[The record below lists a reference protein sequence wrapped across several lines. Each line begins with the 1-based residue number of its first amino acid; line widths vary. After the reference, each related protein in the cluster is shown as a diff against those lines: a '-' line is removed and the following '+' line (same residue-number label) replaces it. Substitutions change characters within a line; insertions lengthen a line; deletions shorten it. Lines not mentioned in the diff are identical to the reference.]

1 MLTLSGRIYSP
12 IENYSPISNA
22 TGQFPRTLSLP
33 QTKEYVIP
41 EEVIREVTEMYR
53 AKGQILLSAGSSQFT
68 LEGISI
74 EEKLVEGADIAETII
89 SEVESGNFD
98 LIIMGRSSNEEK
110 ELDSHLGS
118 VTAKVSSHVKTPI
131 LIVRRKTAIRK
142 LLIAVDGSVENE
154 KALQEAFM
162 IAKAAGAKVVLLHV
176 QETSLIN
183 LRPEIREIGL
193 QILKNAAIKIE
204 GIKSEEKLL
213 SGDPAI
219 VIVQTAKEADV
230 DLIVVGRGGQGR
242 LRNFFLG
249 SVSGHVLHHATV
261 PILIV
266 KK

>member
-1 MLTLSGRIYSP
+1 MEENFRKILVPIDDSPLSKVTLELALFISKFFSSRVTLLHVVSNELLTLSGRIYSP
-12 IENYSPISNA
+12 IENYAPISNA

-118 VTAKVSSHVKTPI
+118 VAAKVSSHVKTPI
-131 LIVRRKTAIRK
+131 LIVNKETAIRK
-142 LLIAVDGSVENE
+142 MLVAVDGSAKDE
-154 KALQEAFM
+154 KALQD
-162 IAKAAGAKVVLLHV
+162 AA
-176 QETSLIN
+176 
-183 LRPEIREIGL
+183 
-193 QILKNAAIKIE
+193 
-204 GIKSEEKLL
+204 
-213 SGDPAI
+213 
-219 VIVQTAKEADV
+219 
-230 DLIVVGRGGQGR
+230 
-242 LRNFFLG
+242 
-249 SVSGHVLHHATV
+249 
-261 PILIV
+261 
-266 KK
+266 